1 MKETKTIEC
10 CENCKFYNKEKTSCS
25 HLLWDRCVIRDDG
38 YVIHYN
44 YFTRKPWVIPTQLD
58 Y

>member
-25 HLLWDRCVIRDDG
+25 HLLWDRCVIRDDE

-44 YFTRKPWVIPTQLD
+44 YFTRKP
-58 Y
+58 